1 MQMKKIKFLFLL
13 LYFITSLISAK
24 AEILNDVVIENNKRV
39 SKESIITFGNIII
52 GKNYNESE
60 LNNILVELYNTNF
73 FSNIKLRVE
82 NGILIINV
90 IEKKI
95 IQSVILEGVKSKENT
110 EKILKQLTLK
120 DKSPFDEFTAEQD
133 IVKIKNSLNR
143 SGYYF
148 AKVDAKIKENNNDTL
163 DIIYTIDSGE
173 KALIKNIKFTGDK
186 FYKDRKLRGV
196 IISEENKFWKFI
208 SNKKYLDVDR
218 IELDKRLLRNFY
230 LNKGYYNVQIESSS
244 AVFNENFFE
253 LIYNINSGN
262 KYFINDVKLDIPID
276 YDIKDFK
283 EVQNSLKKLKN
294 EKYSFNKINKVI
306 KEIDKISIARL
317 YDFIDASI
325 EIEEVNENKLNLKF
339 SVIESDKF
347 FVNKVDIFGN
357 NVTEEKVIRNQLE
370 VDEGDPFNKLLH
382 AKSINNLKSLR
393 IFEDVKDEIIPIPN
407 SQQKDIKITV
417 QEKPTGEIL
426 ATAGVGNDGG
436 TVGFSISEKNFMG
449 RGVGLVSSLALS
461 EERVKGE
468 FTVNNPNFNFTE
480 KSLSTSVFAINTDK
494 MTDSGY
500 DSSEVGFSFGTRFEQ
515 YDNLFFNPSFK
526 TVAEKLETNSLASA
540 SIKKQEGSYFTS
552 TVGYAF
558 DYDLRN
564 QKFQTTDGFRTK
576 FTQTLPVISD
586 SNTVVSGLI
595 SDHFFSFGEMTTSLG
610 FYLKN
615 AIGLSDDV
623 RISERLG
630 LPRKRLRG
638 FKPGRIGP
646 VDAGDDHVGGN
657 YASALSITTN
667 LPMIAPTLQNFEFN
681 YFFDVGNVWGADY
694 RSSNFD
700 DSNYLRASTGAGIEW
715 WTPVGPLSLTLSHS
729 VQKKSTDEFEGFQFN
744 IGTTF

>member
-1 MQMKKIKFLFLL
+1 MKKIKLL
-13 LYFITSLISAK
+13 LLLICLIFNPAK
-24 AEILNDVVIENNKRV
+24 AEILNDVKVENNKRV
-39 SKESIITFGNIII
+39 SKESIVVFGNIKI

-60 LNNILVELYNTNF
+60 INKILVDLYETNF
-73 FSNIKLRVE
+73 FSNIKLRLE
-82 NGILIINV
+82 NGILIVNV

-95 IQSVILEGVKSKENT
+95 IQSVILEGIKSKENT
-110 EKILKQLTLK
+110 TKILKQLKLK

-133 IVKIKNSLNR
+133 IIKIKNSLNR

-148 AKVDAKIKENNNDTL
+148 AKVDVKIKENSNDTL
-163 DIIYTIDSGE
+163 DIIYIIDTGE
-173 KALIKNIKFTGDK
+173 KALIKNIKFTGEK
-186 FYKDRKLRGV
+186 FYKERKLRGV

-218 IELDKRLLRNFY
+218 IELDKRLLKNFY
-230 LNKGYYNVQIESSS
+230 LNKGYYNVKIESSS

-253 LIYNINSGN
+253 LIYNINAGN

-283 EVQNSLKKLKN
+283 EVQNSLDKLKN
-294 EKYSFNKINKVI
+294 RKYSFNQINKVI
-306 KEIDKISIARL
+306 KEIDKISVARL
-317 YDFIDASI
+317 YDFIDATI
-325 EIEEVNENKLNLKF
+325 EIEEIDENKLNLKF

-347 FVNKVDIFGN
+347 FVNKIDIFGN
-357 NVTEEKVIRNQLE
+357 NITEEKVIRNQLE

-382 AKSINNLKSLR
+382 AKSINNLKALR

-417 QEKPTGEIL
+417 EEKPTGEIL
-426 ATAGVGNDGG
+426 ASAGVGNDGG

-480 KSLSTSVFAINTDK
+480 KSLSTSLFAINTDK
-494 MTDSGY
+494 MADSGY
-500 DSSEVGFSFGTRFEQ
+500 DSSEIGFSFGTKFEQ
-515 YDNLFFNPSFK
+515 YDNLFFSPSFR
-526 TVAEKLETNSLASA
+526 TVGEKLETNSLASA

-552 TVGYAF
+552 TLGYGF

-564 QKFQTTDGFRTK
+564 QKFQTSDGFRTR

-586 SNTVVSGLI
+586 SNTVISGLI
-595 SDHFFSFGEMTTSLG
+595 SDHFFTFVDTTTSLG

-646 VDAGDDHVGGN
+646 VDSGDDHVGGN

-694 RSSNFD
+694 RSSDFD
-700 DSNYLRASTGAGIEW
+700 DSNYLRASTGAGVEW
-715 WTPVGPLSLTLSHS
+715 WTPVGPLSVTLSHAI
-729 VQKKSTDEFEGFQFN
+729 QKKTTDEFEGFQFN